1 MTEDLRI
8 DGTGEL
14 TPSPAARALLSK
26 NQGAWTLLQGGPD
39 LLLAL
44 REDGLGLNP
53 ELRNLDPGPA
63 ALAGDL
69 GEMLPSDL
77 LNFLQQGRRTG
88 VLLAKSGPVE
98 RGIVLLDGSVAW
110 AASTSPG
117 ERFGEL
123 ICRMGL
129 VPREALAATLSEQA
143 LAHNHR
149 PLGQLLGE
157 RGLLEPDECWRA
169 LRHQV
174 VEIFLG
180 LLVLR
185 TGSFVF
191 HRGLDVEKLPA
202 QLSLDIEALLLD
214 GLRRLDEME
223 FYRQRVVSPQVV
235 PRPTGLLVPGQ
246 GGDEFTDEMRRLLPL
261 VDGKRSMEVLAEV
274 SALGEFEATKAAYK
288 LMKSGHLEAE
298 GGSEPFLA
306 AQAPAQQSSPFD
318 PSADHGGGW

>member
-1 MTEDLRI
+1 MTDDLRI
-8 DGTGEL
+8 DERGEL
-14 TPSPAARALLSK
+14 TQGPGARELLAR
-26 NQGAWTLLQGGPD
+26 NAGGWALLQGGPD
-39 LLLAL
+39 LLFAL
-44 REDGLGLNP
+44 REGGQGLYP
-53 ELRNLDPGPA
+53 ELRRLEPGPA

-77 LNFLQQGRRTG
+77 LNFLHQGRRTG
-88 VLLAKSGPVE
+88 VLLTKSGAVE
-98 RGIVLLDGSVAW
+98 RGIVLLEGAVAW

-129 VPREALAATLSEQA
+129 VPRAALESTLSEQA
-143 LAHNHR
+143 QAHNHR
-149 PLGQLLGE
+149 PLGMLLGE

-185 TGSFVF
+185 SGSFVF
-191 HRGLDVEKLPA
+191 HRGLDVEMLPA

-223 FYRQRVVSPQVV
+223 FYRQRVASPEVV
-235 PRPTGLLVPGQ
+235 PRATGLAAPAEA
-246 GGDEFTDEMRRLLPL
+246 GDEFTAEMRRLLPL
-261 VDGKRSMEVLAEV
+261 VDGERSMALLAEV

-288 LMKSGHLEAE
+288 LMKSGHLVSD
-298 GGSEPFLA
+298 GGSEPPPKV
-306 AQAPAQQSSPFD
+306 APPAREPSPFD
-318 PSADHGGGW
+318 PSTGPGGGW